1 MDFNKKDIRWVQRFS
16 NYKKALSQLKE
27 FVELGELSKFE
38 KQGLIKS
45 FEYTY
50 ELGWNTLKD
59 YIFYQGNPDISGSR
73 DTIREGFKLN
83 LISDGEGWMDM
94 LKSRNRTSHTYDEET
109 AEEIISQIITK
120 YTSLFEELHK
130 TLSDKE

>member
-1 MDFNKKDIRWVQRFS
+1 MDNTNDIRWVQRFS

-27 FVELGELSKFE
+27 FIELGELSKFE

-50 ELGWNTLKD
+50 ELGWNTIKD
-59 YIFYQGNPDISGSR
+59 FLHYQGNPDISGSR

-83 LISDGEGWMDM
+83 LISNGEGWMDM
-94 LKSRNRTSHTYDEET
+94 LQSRNRTSHTYDEET
-109 AEEIISQIITK
+109 AEEIISLIINK
-120 YTSLFEELHK
+120 YFQLFNDLQK
-130 TLSDKE
+130 ILLSKKE